1 LGQSLSALD
10 DDALAAGTDFEEE
23 DDGNLS
29 ADLVARANFGG
40 FYRADDGAEGVR
52 AMAEWSARRS
62 SRAAKWSASSP
73 CGALVCVRRAT
84 SPARSARS

>member
-10 DDALAAGTDFEEE
+10 DDALAAGSDFEEE

-40 FYRADDGAEGVR
+40 FYRADDGAEGVH
-52 AMAEWSARRS
+52 AETNTPKDA
-62 SRAAKWSASSP
+62 
-73 CGALVCVRRAT
+73 GALPLTCFRPCLLRTRVF
-84 SPARSARS
+84 